1 MLLTAGTIM
10 ATKVDLPAQAPKNE
24 CGQATLEFIHAFW
37 LLFAFFLIML
47 AIATVWY
54 GHIITSPVSLE
65 AASRESVQPGWGQ
78 EFIHSSG
85 NSLSKNTQL
94 DTSISNWDSGLFQ
107 SEANILTVSGKSRAS
122 WMPFSINW
130 SVPVQGSTIFPVWEF
145 HGGSP

>member
-1 MLLTAGTIM
+1 MFAAGTIM
-10 ATKVDLPAQAPKNE
+10 ATKQDFPRRSRKGE
-24 CGQATLEFIHAFW
+24 RGQATLEFIYVFW
-37 LLFAFFLIML
+37 LLFAFFLIMI

-65 AASRESVQPGWGQ
+65 AASRESVQSGWGQ
-78 EFIHSSG
+78 EFIYSSG
-85 NSLSKNTQL
+85 NGLSKNTQL
-94 DTSISNWDSGLFQ
+94 DVSISNWDSDLFQ
-107 SEANILTVSGKSRAS
+107 SEAKILTVSGQAKAP